1 MAVHRLAVDT
11 AAGNPLYLTEL
22 IRFGVATG
30 RLSQVG
36 GVWWWPGD
44 TEVPPRLGELLQRRI
59 EDVTPSAAEA
69 RDVLALGEPLP
80 YDILAAVVSSEAIM
94 ELDEQGIVTSD
105 SGEGQVLLRF
115 SHPLLFA
122 VAARRLSPARRRAL
136 AGRLLD
142 APAEHV
148 DLLRRAAWQEAA
160 GGRPDVDLLVRAS
173 RSLIVT
179 DPATPIRF
187 AERAIGY
194 DDGPAAAVTLADAQA
209 EAGRPDEARASLTVA
224 ASRGRNP
231 DDRAM
236 VGLSEAG
243 LTLWSLRRPEE
254 AVAVLARLEGD
265 VPADLVAEPRS
276 APALLTLFSAQP
288 AAARRI
294 AEEMLAGPLP
304 PDARRRCLMVRL
316 AALMV
321 GDRPDEAQQAGTELT
336 ILLRTH
342 PTPPSARSLSTAIAA
357 TAELFGNRSG
367 ELPRAAGST
376 GRWPT
381 PLDPMASS
389 GRDGGG
395 SPLPGPV
402 WPLLEGVRHHLAGD
416 CAAAAVS
423 LREATVQQL
432 AGEGLFRSE
441 ATGGLVVV
449 LAETGHLAE
458 ARKVLADNGPDARW
472 VRISPLPDWPGSGP
486 RAANRAEPLVA
497 AAEAHL
503 AVGLLGHALE
513 LADLA
518 GDRAQRARGR
528 SADAAAARA
537 GAVAALARRTLGTA
551 DARGAELPEQLTRR
565 EAEIAQLAAQGMR
578 DKDIADELV
587 LSVRTVESHL
597 ATAYRKL
604 GIASRRELVEALG
617 NQPHTGS
624 VP

>member
-1 MAVHRLAVDT
+1 M
-11 AAGNPLYLTEL
+11 
-22 IRFGVATG
+22 
-30 RLSQVG
+30 
-36 GVWWWPGD
+36 WWWPGD

-59 EDVTPSAAEA
+59 EDVTPAAAEA

-80 YDILAAVVSSEAIM
+80 YDTLAAVVSSEAIM

-179 DPATPIRF
+179 DPATAIRF

-224 ASRGRNP
+224 ASRVRNP

-276 APALLTLFSAQP
+276 ARALLTLFSAQP

-294 AEEMLAGPLP
+294 ADEMLAGPLP
-304 PDARRRCLMVRL
+304 PNARRRCLMVRL

-336 ILLRTH
+336 ILLRPH
-342 PTPPSARSLSTAIAA
+342 PTP
-357 TAELFGNRSG
+357 
-367 ELPRAAGST
+367 
-376 GRWPT
+376 
-381 PLDPMASS
+381 M
-389 GRDGGG
+389 
-395 SPLPGPV
+395 
-402 WPLLEGVRHHLAGD
+402 
-416 CAAAAVS
+416 C
-423 LREATVQQL
+423 
-432 AGEGLFRSE
+432 
-441 ATGGLVVV
+441 
-449 LAETGHLAE
+449 
-458 ARKVLADNGPDARW
+458 
-472 VRISPLPDWPGSGP
+472 
-486 RAANRAEPLVA
+486 
-497 AAEAHL
+497 
-503 AVGLLGHALE
+503 
-513 LADLA
+513 
-518 GDRAQRARGR
+518 
-528 SADAAAARA
+528 
-537 GAVAALARRTLGTA
+537 
-551 DARGAELPEQLTRR
+551 
-565 EAEIAQLAAQGMR
+565 
-578 DKDIADELV
+578 
-587 LSVRTVESHL
+587 
-597 ATAYRKL
+597 
-604 GIASRRELVEALG
+604 
-617 NQPHTGS
+617 
-624 VP
+624 

>member
-30 RLSQVG
+30 RLSQIG

-80 YDILAAVVSSEAIM
+80 YDTLAAVVSSEAIM

-179 DPATPIRF
+179 DPATAIRF

-224 ASRGRNP
+224 ASRVRNP

-276 APALLTLFSAQP
+276 ARALLTLFSAQP
-288 AAARRI
+288 AVARRI

-304 PDARRRCLMVRL
+304 PNARRRCLMVRL

-336 ILLRTH
+336 LLLRTH

-381 PLDPMASS
+381 PLDPMGSS

-486 RAANRAEPLVA
+486 VRRTGRSPWWRRGGATRGRPTR
-497 AAEAHL
+497 
-503 AVGLLGHALE
+503 HALE
-513 LADLA
+513 LAALA
-518 GDRAQRARGR
+518 GDRAAGEGPQRRRGRGQSRPSGGAGQADVGDRGRARR
-528 SADAAAARA
+528 RTARA
-537 GAVAALARRTLGTA
+537 A
-551 DARGAELPEQLTRR
+551 DPA
-565 EAEIAQLAAQGMR
+565 
-578 DKDIADELV
+578 
-587 LSVRTVESHL
+587 
-597 ATAYRKL
+597 
-604 GIASRRELVEALG
+604 
-617 NQPHTGS
+617 
-624 VP
+624 